1 MKRTKVIF
9 PKKAIEQQMLDFVIK
24 EQTTR
29 LIAYA
34 EQQMEKIGERI
45 AWNDHGN
52 LLDSLCWAVYYNGNM
67 RRCGYYRKS
76 EAIEDTYLHALSKS
90 IRQPINGHAEAQTF
104 LAQYVPTEQSGWEVI
119 WAVAAPYWG
128 YWEKGHQNVMLKS
141 FVKFS
146 VMAHRYD
153 VIRKQLK
160 PAKVRFH
167 TYVPKYAKS
176 KMI

>member
-9 PKKAIEQQMLDFVIK
+9 PKKAIEKQMLDFVIK

-128 YWEKGHQNVMLKS
+128 YWEKGFRFKLNPRSEDSGYGFMQFASRLLIIIDVYFNAYE
-141 FVKFS
+141 FVVGKCF
-146 VMAHRYD
+146 
-153 VIRKQLK
+153 
-160 PAKVRFH
+160 F
-167 TYVPKYAKS
+167 
-176 KMI
+176 